1 MAAAAILAVIV
12 GGARMAWEQRAE
24 PGRELLAG
32 LFRLAVVSSCGL
44 AVISLAASAA
54 DEFARGVLDASLDE
68 NTFARNVAGMLGFS
82 SAVSGGALGPLLVIV
97 LGLIAVL
104 ASIAQIML
112 MVVRAGMLVLL
123 AGALPMA
130 AAFTSTEAGRAWFR
144 RFCGWAL
151 AWGVYK
157 PAGAVVYATGVKVSA
172 PARCSGAGGLWG
184 LV

>member
-32 LFRLAVVSSCGL
+32 LFRLAVVSGCGL
-44 AVISLAASAA
+44 AVIRLAASAA
-54 DEFARGVLDASLDE
+54 DDFARGVLDASLDE

-97 LGLIAVL
+97 LGLIAIL
-104 ASIAQIML
+104 TSIAQIML

-123 AGALPMA
+123 AGGLPLA
-130 AAFTSTEAGRAWFR
+130 GGFSSTQGGRAGVWGFR
-144 RFCGWAL
+144 GR
-151 AWGVYK
+151 
-157 PAGAVVYATGVKVSA
+157 VV
-172 PARCSGAGGLWG
+172 GLF
-184 LV
+184 LF